1 MSKKLAFCLA
11 AVAFALAGCKSTPDV
26 DSSVTSVSEEG
37 GIRFTRITDDN
48 DAVAVTDVPVQGN
61 RRIPVV
67 QKVFDRDG
75 HITDPDI
82 EKIVRRTAT
91 NLLDYVKQTICPA
104 VTLERLMREGQRPDP
119 ELVTA

>member
-11 AVAFALAGCKSTPDV
+11 AVAFALVGCKSTPEV

-48 DAVAVTDVPVQGN
+48 DAVAVTDIPVQGN

-67 QKVFDRDG
+67 QKVFDVSRDG
-75 HITDPDI
+75 NP
-82 EKIVRRTAT
+82 VLA
-91 NLLDYVKQTICPA
+91 NSLVNA
-104 VTLERLMREGQRPDP
+104 VTLVRISK
-119 ELVTA
+119 